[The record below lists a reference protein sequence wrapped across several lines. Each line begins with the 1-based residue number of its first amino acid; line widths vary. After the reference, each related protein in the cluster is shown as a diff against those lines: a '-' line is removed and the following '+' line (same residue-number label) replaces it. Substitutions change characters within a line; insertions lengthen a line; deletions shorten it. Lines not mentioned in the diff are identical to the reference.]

1 MATDIKSGNPHL
13 TGVEK
18 GIAIPKPRPT
28 YIYIKT
34 SSHGPSSS
42 SFAHVIRVQNTK
54 GHRRS
59 GEKIALRRKNVHVLI
74 TEFRTA
80 SLEASN
86 RLEDYMERLQPIR
99 IGHIAMLKEV
109 DFFRAIDII
118 TKYGVSEE
126 AESNQA

>member
-1 MATDIKSGNPHL
+1 M
-13 TGVEK
+13 
-18 GIAIPKPRPT
+18 
-28 YIYIKT
+28 
-34 SSHGPSSS
+34 
-42 SFAHVIRVQNTK
+42 
-54 GHRRS
+54 
-59 GEKIALRRKNVHVLI
+59 RRKNVHVLI